1 MSPERRNP
9 QPTAIGY
16 NRGMRA
22 SRGSSTRSRAGRA
35 LCLSVDGT
43 DPAPSL
49 LAQLRTP
56 GRVVPQSQCPTADLP
71 RLRIHGYRSRGGS
84 GSGTITFERAPD
96 AGSTPVVDTYEVHR
110 GERGWRVIELL

>member
-1 MSPERRNP
+1 VLSSGETATPAALAVAVLAGEV
-9 QPTAIGY
+9 PT
-16 NRGMRA
+16 
-22 SRGSSTRSRAGRA
+22 RAGRA

-56 GRVVPQSQCPTADLP
+56 GRVVPLSQCPTADLP